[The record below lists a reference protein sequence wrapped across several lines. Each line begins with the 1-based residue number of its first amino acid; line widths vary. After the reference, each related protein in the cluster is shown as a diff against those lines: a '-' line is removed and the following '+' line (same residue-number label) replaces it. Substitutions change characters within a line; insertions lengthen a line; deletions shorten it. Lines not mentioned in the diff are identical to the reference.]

1 MPWYAGPIPDPQ
13 VTERL
18 RFVRLTEE
26 LVDADLAAVMASREY
41 LRRWSDSPWPE
52 DDFTRADNE
61 EDLRHHRLEH
71 EDGVAFTYSVLA
83 SDVDEGRV
91 VGCIYI
97 RPLVDALETRD
108 VDVSTIAVLTA
119 AARIA
124 PDAAVVR
131 GWIRSDEP
139 AGLLDVLVATS
150 IGWLAGDAWGFPDVW
165 WMASESARRIRPA
178 EPMAK
183 SSRVKWVMASAALMP
198 CPSSPTSQPS
208 APRYSISLEAF
219 DLLPHLSFR
228 RWISRR
234 LREPSGS
241 QPGSRKQLRPRS
253 VWARV
258 TKTSLWGTEKN
269 HLWPSIR

>member
-1 MPWYAGPIPDPQ
+1 MPWYPGPIPDSQ

-119 AARIA
+119 AAGIA

-150 IGWLAGDAWGFPDVW
+150 IGWLAGDAWGFQDVW
-165 WMASESARRIRPA
+165 WMASSAVPDQLEACTHA
-178 EPMAK
+178 ELTRAV
-183 SSRVKWVMASAALMP
+183 SV
-198 CPSSPTSQPS
+198 PS
-208 APRYSISLEAF
+208 ASSATGITWELRAAG
-219 DLLPHLSFR
+219 
-228 RWISRR
+228 R
-234 LREPSGS
+234 LG
-241 QPGSRKQLRPRS
+241 
-253 VWARV
+253 
-258 TKTSLWGTEKN
+258 
-269 HLWPSIR
+269 